1 MYELSRVRLYSIG
14 PAGARYADT
23 VLDLRGVGEPVPSPA
38 PTQAEFF
45 EEEPVGPPRR
55 PAPAGVLFLENGG
68 GKSVLLKL
76 IFSVMLPGHRNTL
89 GGASSGVLRKF
100 LLADDCGHVALEWQH
115 TVTGETVVVGKV
127 SEWRGRQVS
136 NDPRKFAEAWYSF
149 RPGPGLSLDSLP
161 VAESAAVRPAAEGAS
176 TARGRRRTMKGFRDA
191 LTEAG
196 KAYPHLD
203 VVWVEI
209 HERWNEHLGELGLD
223 PELFRYQREMNADEG
238 EAAGLFAV
246 KNDSDFTDLLL
257 RAVTDTRDT
266 DGLADLVHGFAHKL
280 GRRAELTAER
290 DFTAGSLDL
299 LQRIADAAERR
310 EQACGVHAGAERRTR
325 TLARR
330 LSARGAEERA
340 RAAELAERVAS
351 AEQAVTDAEGA
362 RRRSELV
369 AAELAYRHASL
380 ALAAAEKGA
389 AAQRRELSD
398 ARTLHSAWQAAETVL
413 RHRAAA
419 DRSARVAAAIREAE
433 RDAAPALAARAKAA
447 ADLVRAL
454 HAAAED
460 GERVAGEEEDRAA
473 ALQEAGEA
481 AHRDATSAATAAQR
495 ARSDAEHLRQRL
507 AEVEQETAEAVRA
520 GWLDDSAPDADP
532 ARAALAASDAEKT
545 TVAAFDEARE
555 TARRTADHAKS
566 AAAEEARAELAA
578 ARAVDAARAAE
589 SAYDAERRAAEA
601 LGAEQRL
608 IELLG
613 LPQPSATVPAPRGGA
628 RPSAAEARG
637 TGRVTVRI
645 PDPGAIGGQ
654 GTRALPADADRA
666 GWITVRVDE
675 EDVDDVGLS
684 QLPAAFRAGPA
695 PYAPPPTEDPA
706 LRDPGSC
713 GRVSCDPGS
722 CGHASCGPGSCGRA
736 SCDPGSCGHASC
748 DPGSCGPAS
757 CDPGSCGRASC
768 DPGACGHA
776 SCDPGACGHASCD
789 PGSRDRASRDH
800 AYASDE
806 PLTDARGR
814 HPAEGRRPACGEGPS
829 AVDAPGV
836 GEPRPADRMTGRVDG
851 AARVDAG
858 WSGVHAAGG
867 RMGSCPVD
875 GAAPAGPTEGDGA
888 AAGDGRPGAG
898 PAGQVAGRV
907 VETGAASVDGGRPDA
922 GPVGEAE
929 ASRAVGREAARA
941 GEAEAGQALRRRPL
955 AAEARPAGRVTMRI
969 DEAGGAP
976 SGGGPR
982 PDGPR
987 EATRAVAAES
997 RPSGEVSARIEDG
1010 SGDGDEARSETA
1022 ADTVRAEGPGAGAR
1036 RAEGAGAGASRAEGA
1051 GAGATRAEGVRADAG
1066 RAEGAGA
1073 GAVRTEGAGAGAARA
1088 DAAGA
1093 EGARAESARADA
1105 VRAEDARAEGAGA
1118 DAVRAGGARA
1128 EGAGGGAVRAEGAR
1142 ADAVRDD
1149 TARADAVRA
1158 DAVRAEGAR
1167 TGVTGSDATDESDC
1181 WSPDPGGEPGRE
1193 RTGRSRPA
1201 RRPLADGPLTAEEL
1215 DRNADA
1221 LRELLDESVA
1231 AAERQLF
1238 ELRTAAAEDSRI
1250 LGALGDGGLL
1260 PPSPDVLAAVEY
1272 LGEHGIPALPGWR
1285 YLAQAVDPADH
1296 AAVLA
1301 ARPELVDGVV
1311 ITDPDSHA
1319 RAREVLGQA
1328 SLLPRSAVAV
1338 GTSAALLAP
1347 TPASG
1352 TEDSGVF
1359 LVPPNPAM
1367 HDERAAD
1374 DERRELRARATER
1387 DEEIRALA
1395 ARLAGDR
1402 ALSARLASW
1411 RTGCPPGRLA
1421 ELAAAA
1427 ETAREAADT
1436 AQRALVEARTAR
1448 AEADEAAT
1456 EAARVRDERQEAAQ
1470 RARRVADALA
1480 GLAYR
1485 LRERAT
1491 WQTRLRE
1498 LAEEA
1503 AEYEERAAGCVD
1515 RARAADEDRR
1525 AAQRAADDAR
1535 RTARALRAERAEIAG
1550 APDDLGE
1557 DTEPPSASLPA
1568 LREAY
1573 RAASQVYEKVGV
1585 GADLRA
1591 EQARAESDESAA
1603 LASLDRLTNKV
1614 RTRAAQLL
1622 EGTDGADGPSRQAA
1636 AARAE
1641 SLVQMLESRAS
1652 AASEQLGRLRG
1663 EAERLAPAD
1672 GDAHTELPEQLV
1684 PADAEQAKEL
1694 LRTAN
1699 GELAART
1706 DALDT
1711 ARTAH
1716 ADLVRAHRSAED
1728 AAGGFDE
1735 TAALLRD
1742 LLRDGPGAEDD
1753 GERPEP
1759 YAGGLAEARQSAAE
1773 ARRSLRGC
1781 AADLSAAEAAVREA
1795 GDVLVRHANSTRY
1808 EQVRTPARQ
1817 QIRELPAAALPEHA
1831 AAWAEAFA
1839 PRLRV
1844 LTDELEQLERN
1855 RDSIVDRLRGLVE
1868 SCLATLRSAQRLSRL
1883 PEGLGEWSGQEFLRI
1898 RFEDPDQAT
1907 LTERLGEVIDEATRS
1922 AVRKNSDL
1930 RRDGMSLLLR
1940 GVHAALQPRGV
1951 AVEILKPD
1959 AVLRA
1964 ERVPVGQMGDVFSG
1978 GQLLTAAI
1986 ALYCTMAALRSNDRG
2001 RDKHRHAGTLFLD
2014 NPIGRANATYLLELQ
2029 RAVADALGVQ
2039 LLYTT
2044 GLFDTTALAEF
2055 PLVIRLR
2062 NDADLRA
2069 GLKYISVEEHLRP
2082 GLPVREPEEEPQV
2095 HGQITATRM
2104 YRRPD
2109 ADAPAS
2115 APASARASADGP

>member
-1 MYELSRVRLYSIG
+1 
-14 PAGARYADT
+14 
-23 VLDLRGVGEPVPSPA
+23 
-38 PTQAEFF
+38 
-45 EEEPVGPPRR
+45 
-55 PAPAGVLFLENGG
+55 
-68 GKSVLLKL
+68 
-76 IFSVMLPGHRNTL
+76 
-89 GGASSGVLRKF
+89 
-100 LLADDCGHVALEWQH
+100 
-115 TVTGETVVVGKV
+115 
-127 SEWRGRQVS
+127 
-136 NDPRKFAEAWYSF
+136 
-149 RPGPGLSLDSLP
+149 
-161 VAESAAVRPAAEGAS
+161 
-176 TARGRRRTMKGFRDA
+176 
-191 LTEAG
+191 
-196 KAYPHLD
+196 
-203 VVWVEI
+203 
-209 HERWNEHLGELGLD
+209 
-223 PELFRYQREMNADEG
+223 
-238 EAAGLFAV
+238 
-246 KNDSDFTDLLL
+246 
-257 RAVTDTRDT
+257 
-266 DGLADLVHGFAHKL
+266 
-280 GRRAELTAER
+280 
-290 DFTAGSLDL
+290 
-299 LQRIADAAERR
+299 
-310 EQACGVHAGAERRTR
+310 
-325 TLARR
+325 
-330 LSARGAEERA
+330 
-340 RAAELAERVAS
+340 
-351 AEQAVTDAEGA
+351 
-362 RRRSELV
+362 
-369 AAELAYRHASL
+369 
-380 ALAAAEKGA
+380 
-389 AAQRRELSD
+389 
-398 ARTLHSAWQAAETVL
+398 
-413 RHRAAA
+413 
-419 DRSARVAAAIREAE
+419 
-433 RDAAPALAARAKAA
+433 
-447 ADLVRAL
+447 
-454 HAAAED
+454 
-460 GERVAGEEEDRAA
+460 
-473 ALQEAGEA
+473 
-481 AHRDATSAATAAQR
+481 
-495 ARSDAEHLRQRL
+495 
-507 AEVEQETAEAVRA
+507 
-520 GWLDDSAPDADP
+520 
-532 ARAALAASDAEKT
+532 SDAEKT

-628 RPSAAEARG
+628 RPSAAETRG

-645 PDPGAIGGQ
+645 PDPGAVGGQ

-695 PYAPPPTEDPA
+695 PHAPPPTEDPA

-713 GRVSCDPGS
+713 DRVSC
-722 CGHASCGPGSCGRA
+722 GRV

-748 DPGSCGPAS
+748 DPGSCGHAS
-757 CDPGSCGRASC
+757 CDPGSRDRAAC
-768 DPGACGHA
+768 DPG
-776 SCDPGACGHASCD
+776 SRE

-814 HPAEGRRPACGEGPS
+814 HPAEGRYPACGEGPS

-836 GEPRPADRMTGRVDG
+836 GESRPADRMTGRVDG
-851 AARVDAG
+851 TARVDAG
-858 WSGVHAAGG
+858 WSGVDAADGQ
-867 RMGSCPVD
+867 MGPCPVA
-875 GAAPAGPTEGDGA
+875 GAGPAGPTEGDGA

-898 PAGQVAGRV
+898 PADQVTGRV

-941 GEAEAGQALRRRPL
+941 GDAEAGQALRRRPL

-987 EATRAVAAES
+987 EGTRAVAAES
-997 RPSGEVSARIEDG
+997 RPPGEVSARIEDG
-1010 SGDGDEARSETA
+1010 SGDGDEARSKTA
-1022 ADTVRAEGPGAGAR
+1022 ADTAR
-1036 RAEGAGAGASRAEGA
+1036 VEGAGAGASRAEGA
-1051 GAGATRAEGVRADAG
+1051 RAE
-1066 RAEGAGA
+1066 GA

-1088 DAAGA
+1088 DAACAEGAHADAAGA
-1093 EGARAESARADA
+1093 EGARADA
-1105 VRAEDARAEGAGA
+1105 VRAEDAGA
-1118 DAVRAGGARA
+1118 DTDRAGGARA
-1128 EGAGGGAVRAEGAR
+1128 EGAGGGAVRAES
-1142 ADAVRDD
+1142 
-1149 TARADAVRA
+1149 ARADAVRA
-1158 DAVRAEGAR
+1158 DAVRADTVRADTVRAGAARAGGAR
-1167 TGVTGSDATDESDC
+1167 TGVTDSDSIDESDC
-1181 WSPDPGGEPGRE
+1181 WSPDSGGEPGRE
-1193 RTGRSRPA
+1193 RSGRSRPA

-1221 LRELLDESVA
+1221 LRELLEESVA

-1672 GDAHTELPEQLV
+1672 GDAHTELPEELV

-1907 LTERLGEVIDEATRS
+1907 LTERLGEVIDEATHS

-2115 APASARASADGP
+2115 APASAGASADGP